1 MTLEIKNLTHWY
13 TTADNA
19 LYKDVNLTFESG
31 KFYAIVGES
40 GSGKTTLLS
49 FLAGLDVPREGD
61 ILVDGVSI
69 KKIGL
74 TAFRQKYV
82 STIFQS
88 YNLLTTMT
96 AFQNVQTALA
106 ITKSKHANDKT
117 YILEQ
122 LARVGIDEE
131 KAQKNVQRLSGGEQQ
146 RVAIVRALLVDAP
159 IVADDEATGNLD
171 HENSEKIV
179 ALFAELAHEFG
190 KTVILITHD
199 REVAKQA
206 DEQLL
211 LKDHVFTPITD

>member
-1 MTLEIKNLTHWY
+1 
-13 TTADNA
+13 
-19 LYKDVNLTFESG
+19 
-31 KFYAIVGES
+31 
-40 GSGKTTLLS
+40 
-49 FLAGLDVPREGD
+49 
-61 ILVDGVSI
+61 
-69 KKIGL
+69 
-74 TAFRQKYV
+74 
-82 STIFQS
+82 
-88 YNLLTTMT
+88 
-96 AFQNVQTALA
+96 
-106 ITKSKHANDKT
+106 
-117 YILEQ
+117 

-159 IVADDEATGNLD
+159 IVAADEATGNLD

>member
-1 MTLEIKNLTHWY
+1 MVYNGGQC
-13 TTADNA
+13 
-19 LYKDVNLTFESG
+19 DVNLTFESG

-159 IVADDEATGNLD
+159 IVAADEATGNLD

>member
-19 LYKDVNLTFESG
+19 LYKVNLTFESG

-159 IVADDEATGNLD
+159 IVAADEATGNLD